1 MALFAAIASASLVG
15 FGARMLLAARFP
27 TLSRPAPPS
36 RRSAEVPRRTPS
48 GLLPKVA
55 SLARSIVPASRQSTD
70 RLRLKL
76 AQAGLKVPAPVYH
89 GFSVAMTACGIAM
102 AAFATPLLPEDKPA
116 FRLIACLGIAGIA
129 ACTPRALLDARARA
143 RKKEVDAAL
152 PATLEM
158 LAVAVEAGL
167 TLERAIRS
175 VSKRRSDALAQELAV
190 VDEDIS
196 LLGYTRDQSLGRLA
210 QRCGSE
216 DLALF
221 ASAVSVS
228 SKAGAPIAAILK
240 RQAAAAR
247 TRRFQHLEAEANKIP
262 TKMIFPLAFLV
273 MPGVFIIA
281 VSPAVISIVSNASEV
296 F

>member
-55 SLARSIVPASRQSTD
+55 SLARSIVP
-70 RLRLKL
+70 
-76 AQAGLKVPAPVYH
+76 AGLKVPAPVYH

-152 PATLEM
+152 PATLE
-158 LAVAVEAGL
+158 
-167 TLERAIRS
+167 
-175 VSKRRSDALAQELAV
+175 KRD
-190 VDEDIS
+190 
-196 LLGYTRDQSLGRLA
+196 
-210 QRCGSE
+210 
-216 DLALF
+216 
-221 ASAVSVS
+221 
-228 SKAGAPIAAILK
+228 
-240 RQAAAAR
+240 
-247 TRRFQHLEAEANKIP
+247 
-262 TKMIFPLAFLV
+262 
-273 MPGVFIIA
+273 
-281 VSPAVISIVSNASEV
+281 
-296 F
+296 